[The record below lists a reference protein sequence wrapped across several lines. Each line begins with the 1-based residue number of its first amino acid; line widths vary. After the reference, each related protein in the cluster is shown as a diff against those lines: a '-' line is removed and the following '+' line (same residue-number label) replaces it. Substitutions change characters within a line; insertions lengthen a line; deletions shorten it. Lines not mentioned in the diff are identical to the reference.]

1 MGVNGFVLRLS
12 DDWALGSDPLQ
23 WIVYRWRKLR
33 GETKWQAVSF
43 VESETSIL
51 RRVLYEQGVVAF
63 PEADAALNA
72 FPDSFRKW
80 MNELQSF
87 GNP

>member
-1 MGVNGFVLRLS
+1 MKGFVLRLS

-23 WIVYRWRKLR
+23 WIVCQRRKLH

-80 MNELQSF
+80 MNELPSF

>member
-1 MGVNGFVLRLS
+1 MKGFVLRLS